1 MQYID
6 GFASKL
12 HISYFPETD
21 CIAPLDI
28 DITVLHYVS
37 KLIPIEELEICS
49 KRILSKSNTIN

>member
-21 CIAPLDI
+21 FIAPLDI

-37 KLIPIEELEICS
+37 KPYTNR
-49 KRILSKSNTIN
+49 RIKNLF